1 LRTRVTDTVTS
12 FLAKGGVSVKPAVI
26 VVDMVKDTFREGS
39 RLPITQEGRSILPN
53 LRILLKESRQRGFP
67 VVFANDSFMKGDFIF
82 NGKMKSHSIRGTEG
96 AEVVADL
103 HPEPTDI
110 ILPKRRFS
118 AFFKTDLDQ
127 TLRVLGADTIVVT
140 GLTTEFC
147 VLSTVIDGLCLDFS
161 AIILEDCTVSHSK
174 ERHQTCLSLY
184 RDTSLYPLLRI
195 MTLSEFLKGASI

>member
-1 LRTRVTDTVTS
+1 MT
-12 FLAKGGVSVKPAVI
+12 PAII
-26 VVDMVKDTFREGS
+26 VVDMVKDTFKEGS
-39 RLPITQEGRSILPN
+39 RLPITEEGRTIIPN
-53 LRILLKESRQRGFP
+53 LQKLLKESRRRGFP
-67 VVFANDSFMKGDFIF
+67 VIFANDSFLKGDFIF

-103 HPEPTDI
+103 NPEPTDI
-110 ILPKRRFS
+110 IVPKRRFS

-127 TLRVLGADTIVVT
+127 TLRLLGVDTIVVT

-147 VLSTVIDGLCLDFS
+147 VLSTVIDGLCHDFS

-184 RDTSLYPLLRI
+184 RETSLYPLLRI
-195 MTLSEFLKGASI
+195 MTLSQFLDDVSTQEIR